1 MGDEDSRTYPV
12 EQCGI
17 RLGVDIQIGRAE
29 SWRHLTEI
37 LVQSLLVAAELHA
50 LEIIGPDAHAETVEP
65 RLLVEDGG
73 NGRGCRAP
81 PRVSPAGLVDEISL
95 ETAAQEN
102 ILEPLA
108 AVRRSFPCLG
118 KLPHAVG
125 EDKRVFPGIDGFLI
139 EHVGV
144 VAVIGAP
151 Q

>member
-95 ETAAQEN
+95 K
-102 ILEPLA
+102 P
-108 AVRRSFPCLG
+108 RRRKIFWNPSRRP
-118 KLPHAVG
+118 A
-125 EDKRVFPGIDGFLI
+125 
-139 EHVGV
+139 
-144 VAVIGAP
+144 
-151 Q
+151 